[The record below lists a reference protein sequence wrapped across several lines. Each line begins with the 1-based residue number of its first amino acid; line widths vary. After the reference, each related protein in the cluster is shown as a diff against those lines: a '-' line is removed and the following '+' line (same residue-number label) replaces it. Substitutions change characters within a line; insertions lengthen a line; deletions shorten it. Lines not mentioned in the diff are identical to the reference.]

1 MLPVQQHPVVSTH
14 WGTYN
19 VAMDRGRIS
28 GIQSWSGDAAPAP
41 VWEGLDG
48 TQTGLRVASPA
59 IRRSFLDKQHRAG
72 GAGRGR
78 EPFVEVDW
86 KTALD
91 MAAEQIERVRTAH
104 GNSAI
109 FGGSYGWASA
119 GRFNHAQSQIHRFL
133 NLLGGY
139 TRSINSYS
147 YGAGEVII
155 PRVVGSMHS
164 LAGRHTSW
172 KSIISSTRL
181 LVTFGGLPEKNAQVN
196 AGGVTRHRYRDMLGQ
211 FAQAGVRL
219 VSVSPIRD
227 DTSAPC
233 EWIPIRPQ
241 TDVALM
247 LGLAH
252 VLETENLA
260 NCAFLATYTVGY
272 DQFRDYLLGV
282 SDGVAKTPQWASS
295 ICRVPAQDI
304 VQLARDMARQR
315 TMITMSWSLQRA
327 ENGEQPYWMTV
338 ALASMI
344 GQIGLE
350 GGGFGFGYAAVNG
363 IGLDSITLKI
373 PALPQ
378 GRNPVESFIP
388 VARISDMLLG
398 KGQSFRYNGQ
408 TLTYPDIRLI
418 YWAGGNPFHHHQDLH
433 RLRKAWAVPEAVI
446 VNEPWWTATAK
457 HADIVFPTTVAYERN
472 DIVGASNDPFII
484 ASAAHVKPYGTARND
499 FEVFCE
505 LAARFGL
512 LKAFTEDKTEED
524 WLRSFYA
531 QIKVQ
536 GDEQGISLPGFDEF
550 WAKGMVELPTTES
563 DTVFSEFIQDPTGK
577 PLRTPSGR
585 IEIFSR
591 TIRDFGI
598 DGQPGHPIWIEPEE
612 WLGSSRAQEFPLH
625 LLSNQPPSKLHS
637 QYDHAPHS
645 RKLKI
650 SEREP
655 IRIHPVDAASRGIES
670 GAVVRVFNAR
680 GSCLAGAVVSD
691 AVVPGVVQMAT
702 GAWLDLALEDGDAG
716 DGLPLDRHGNAN
728 VLTRDRGTSEIAQGS
743 TANSCLVQ
751 VERYAGLLPP
761 TKCFEPPAFIRK
773 TERD

>member
-1 MLPVQQHPVVSTH
+1 MLPVQENRVVSTH

-19 VAMDRGRIS
+19 VTVDQGRVSNIR
-28 GIQSWSGDAAPAP
+28 SWSGDPAPAP

-48 TQTGLRVASPA
+48 SHTGLRVASPA
-59 IRRSFLDKQHRAG
+59 IRKSFFDKQHRAG
-72 GAGRGR
+72 GKGRGR

-91 MAAEQIERVRTAH
+91 MAADQMERVCSTY

-139 TRSINSYS
+139 TRSVNSYS

-164 LAGRHTSW
+164 LAGRHNSL
-172 KSIISSTRL
+172 KSVIRSTQL
-181 LVTFGGLPEKNAQVN
+181 LVAFGGLPEKNAQMN
-196 AGGVTRHRYRDMLGQ
+196 AGGVTRHHYRDTLGQ
-211 FAQAGVRL
+211 LAQAGVRL
-219 VSVSPIRD
+219 VSVSPLRD

-247 LGLAH
+247 LGLAY
-252 VLETENLA
+252 VLEAENLV
-260 NCAFLATYTVGY
+260 NRSFLDRYTIGY
-272 DQFRDYLLGV
+272 DRFRRYLLGE
-282 SDGVAKTPQWASS
+282 SDDVPKTPQWASS
-295 ICRVPAQDI
+295 ICRISAQDI
-304 VQLARDMARQR
+304 TQLARDMAQQR

-350 GGGFGFGYAAVNG
+350 GGGFGFGYAAING
-363 IGLDSITLKI
+363 IGLDSITVKI

-378 GRNPVESFIP
+378 GKNSVASFIP
-388 VARISDMLLG
+388 VARISDMLLN
-398 KGQSFRYNGQ
+398 KGQSFRYNGE

-418 YWAGGNPFHHHQDLH
+418 YWAGGNPFHHHQDLN
-433 RLRKAWAVPEAVI
+433 RLRKAWAVPEAII

-457 HADIVFPTTVAYERN
+457 HADIVLPTTIAYERN
-472 DIVGASNDPFII
+472 DIAGTSTDPFIV
-484 ASAAHVKPYGTARND
+484 ASAAHVKPHANARND
-499 FEVFCE
+499 YEVFSE
-505 LAARFGL
+505 LAARFGFV
-512 LKAFTEDKTEED
+512 KKFTEGKSEED

-531 QIKVQ
+531 QIKEQ
-536 GDEQGISLPGFDEF
+536 GDAQGLNFPQFDEF
-550 WAKGMVELPTTES
+550 WAKGMIEVPTQES
-563 DTVFSEFIQDPTGK
+563 SAVFSEFIQDPLGQ
-577 PLRTPSGR
+577 PLQTPSGR
-585 IEIFSR
+585 IEIFSQ
-591 TIRDFGI
+591 TICDFGI
-598 DGQPGHPIWIEPEE
+598 KGQPGHPVWIEPDE
-612 WLGSSRAQEFPLH
+612 WLGSSNVREFPLH
-625 LLSNQPPSKLHS
+625 LLSNQPSSKLHS

-645 RKLKI
+645 RKVKI
-650 SEREP
+650 LDREP
-655 IRIHPVDAASRGIES
+655 IRIHPSDAASRNIEA
-670 GAVVRVFNAR
+670 GMIVRVFNAR

-691 AVVPGVVQMAT
+691 AVIPGVVQMAT
-702 GAWLDLALEDGDAG
+702 GAWLDLALDDGDG
-716 DGLPLDRHGNAN
+716 PPLDKHGNAN
-728 VLTRDRGTSEIAQGS
+728 VLTRDFGTSEIAQGS

-751 VERYAGLLPP
+751 VELYTGVLPP
-761 TKCFEPPAFIRK
+761 TTCFEPPAIVR
-773 TERD
+773 

>member
-1 MLPVQQHPVVSTH
+1 MLPVQKNRVVSTH

-19 VAMDRGRIS
+19 VSVDQGRVSNIR
-28 GIQSWSGDAAPAP
+28 SWSGDPAPAP

-59 IRRSFLDKQHRAG
+59 IRKSFFDKQHRAG
-72 GAGRGR
+72 GEGRGR

-86 KTALD
+86 KIALD
-91 MAAEQIERVRTAH
+91 MAAEQMERVRSTH
-104 GNSAI
+104 GNPAI

-139 TRSINSYS
+139 TRSVNSYS

-164 LAGRHTSW
+164 LAGRHTSL
-172 KSIISSTRL
+172 KSMIRSTRL
-181 LVTFGGLPEKNAQVN
+181 LVTFGGLPEKNAQMN
-196 AGGVTRHRYRDMLGQ
+196 AGGVTRHHYRDTLGQ
-211 FAQAGVRL
+211 LAQAGVRL
-219 VSVSPIRD
+219 VSVSPLRD

-247 LGLAH
+247 LGLAY
-252 VLETENLA
+252 VLEAENLV
-260 NCAFLATYTVGY
+260 NRSFLDRYTVGY
-272 DQFRDYLLGV
+272 DRFRHYLLGE
-282 SDGVAKTPQWASS
+282 SDGVPKTPQWASS
-295 ICRVPAQDI
+295 ICRIPAPDI
-304 VQLARDMARQR
+304 TQLARDMAQQR

-363 IGLDSITLKI
+363 IGLDSITVKI

-378 GRNPVESFIP
+378 GRNLVASFIP
-388 VARISDMLLG
+388 VARISDMLLN
-398 KGQSFRYNGQ
+398 KGQSFRYNGE

-418 YWAGGNPFHHHQDLH
+418 YWAGGNPFHHHQDLN
-433 RLRKAWAVPEAVI
+433 RLRKAWAVPEAII

-457 HADIVFPTTVAYERN
+457 HADIVFPTTIAYERN
-472 DIVGASNDPFII
+472 DIAGASTDPFII
-484 ASAAHVKPYGTARND
+484 ASAAHVKPYANARND
-499 FEVFCE
+499 YEVFSE
-505 LAARFGL
+505 LAARFGFL
-512 LKAFTEDKTEED
+512 EKFTEGKSEED

-531 QIKVQ
+531 QIKEQ
-536 GDEQGISLPGFDEF
+536 GDAQGLNFPQFDEF
-550 WAKGMVELPTTES
+550 WAKGMIEVPTQES
-563 DTVFSEFIQDPTGK
+563 SAVFSEFIQDPLGQ
-577 PLRTPSGR
+577 PLQTPSGR
-585 IEIFSR
+585 IEIFSQ
-591 TIRDFGI
+591 TICDFGI
-598 DGQPGHPIWIEPEE
+598 KGQPGHPVWIEPDE
-612 WLGSSRAQEFPLH
+612 WLGSPQVLEFPLH
-625 LLSNQPPSKLHS
+625 LLSNQPTSKLHS

-650 SEREP
+650 ADREP
-655 IRIHPVDAASRGIES
+655 IRIHPIDAASRNIET
-670 GAVVRVFNAR
+670 GMIVRVFNAR

-691 AVVPGVVQMAT
+691 AVIPGVVQMAT
-702 GAWLDLALEDGDAG
+702 GAWLDLDFDDGDG
-716 DGLPLDRHGNAN
+716 PPLDKHGNAN
-728 VLTRDRGTSEIAQGS
+728 VLTRDVGTSEIAQGS

-751 VERYAGLLPP
+751 LERYAGVLPA
-761 TKCFEPPAFIRK
+761 TTCFEPPEIVG
-773 TERD
+773 